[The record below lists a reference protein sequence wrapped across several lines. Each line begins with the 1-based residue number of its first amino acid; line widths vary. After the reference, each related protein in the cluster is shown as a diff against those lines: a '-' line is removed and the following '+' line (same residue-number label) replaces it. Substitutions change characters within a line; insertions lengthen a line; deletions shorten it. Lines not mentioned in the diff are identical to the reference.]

1 MHVRANHYQM
11 TYYLLFLIGFLLLT
25 FGYHA
30 LKTNKI
36 KSFLY
41 SVFILLLSGIVGLG
55 FNSTSLLATFEYSNF
70 STRGASELT
79 INPDGST
86 KEITSGLD
94 FDYITEYSYGIFES
108 LNIIAPRI
116 QGGASSEN
124 LGTKHGVYDFLIE
137 NGVGA
142 NQAFQFS
149 ENVPTYWGTQPI
161 LEAPAYIGISVFFFA
176 LIGIF
181 FTKGAL
187 RNALLFSSCFFI
199 ISFLG

>member
-1 MHVRANHYQM
+1 MHVEANHYQM

-36 KSFLY
+36 KSFLS
-41 SVFILLLSGIVGLG
+41 SVFILLLIAIVGLG

-70 STRGASELT
+70 STRGESELT

-108 LNIIAPRI
+108 LN
-116 QGGASSEN
+116 
-124 LGTKHGVYDFLIE
+124 LLL
-137 NGVGA
+137 
-142 NQAFQFS
+142 
-149 ENVPTYWGTQPI
+149 
-161 LEAPAYIGISVFFFA
+161 LEFKVELQVKI
-176 LIGIF
+176 
-181 FTKGAL
+181 
-187 RNALLFSSCFFI
+187 
-199 ISFLG
+199 

>member
-1 MHVRANHYQM
+1 M

-30 LKTNKI
+30 LKTKTI
-36 KSFLY
+36 KSFSH
-41 SVFILLLSGIVGLG
+41 SVFILLLSGIIALG
-55 FNSTSLLATFEYSNF
+55 FNSTSLLTTFEYSNF

-79 INPDGST
+79 INPDGSP
-86 KEITSGLD
+86 KEKTSGLD
-94 FDYITEYSYGIFES
+94 YDYITEYSYGIFES

-149 ENVPTYWGTQPI
+149 KNVPTYWELNQFLKLLHI
-161 LEAPAYIGISVFFFA
+161 LELVFFFA

-181 FTKGAL
+181 YERAL
-187 RNALLFSSCFFI
+187 RNALLFSSVFSLFSWGRI
-199 ISFLG
+199 